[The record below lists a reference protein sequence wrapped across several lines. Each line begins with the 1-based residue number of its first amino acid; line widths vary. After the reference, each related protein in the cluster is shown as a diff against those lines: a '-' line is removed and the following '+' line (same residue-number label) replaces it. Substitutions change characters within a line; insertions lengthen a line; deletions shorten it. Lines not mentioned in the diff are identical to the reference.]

1 MPAVAAILDRRWK
14 GGAVESAEPSGG
26 LRRWKFGEL
35 VLDERSLE
43 LSLQGQPVRM
53 HRKPL
58 QVLLHLLQHADEVV
72 TKDELAD
79 ACWPGRILSAP
90 VLSTTLQR
98 LRPNP
103 GDDATHI
110 IKTVH
115 GLGSHSHP

>member
-72 TKDELAD
+72 TQDDLAE
-79 ACWPGRILSAP
+79 ACWPGRLLSAT
-90 VLSTTLQR
+90 LLGTTITPPR
-98 LRPNP
+98 TP
-103 GDDATHI
+103 
-110 IKTVH
+110 
-115 GLGSHSHP
+115 LGSTEH